1 MKRNFIIAAAQA
13 VLSMTTAIERRE
25 NTCICEV
32 PADGQAKF
40 SYRIFGTCRRIY
52 VCGAG
57 YGKSFLLQV
66 ACRPKIKNYHVPKKI
81 GLVSSCRKGMAD
93 TKTLGWR
100 KHERQLY

>member
-25 NTCICEV
+25 NTCICAV

-66 ACRPKIKNYHVPKKI
+66 ACRPKVKK
-81 GLVSSCRKGMAD
+81 LSCAEENRFG
-93 TKTLGWR
+93 
-100 KHERQLY
+100 QLLPQRDGRHQNVRLA

>member
-13 VLSMTTAIERRE
+13 VLGMTTAIERRE
-25 NTCICEV
+25 NTRICAV

-57 YGKSFLLQV
+57 YGKSFCYRLPADRRLKTIM
-66 ACRPKIKNYHVPKKI
+66 CRRKSVWSALAAKGWPTPK
-81 GLVSSCRKGMAD
+81 R
-93 TKTLGWR
+93 
-100 KHERQLY
+100 

>member
-40 SYRIFGTCRRIY
+40 SYRISVRVGEFMFAARGTENHFVTGC
-52 VCGAG
+52 
-57 YGKSFLLQV
+57 LQTE
-66 ACRPKIKNYHVPKKI
+66 
-81 GLVSSCRKGMAD
+81 G
-93 TKTLGWR
+93 
-100 KHERQLY
+100 